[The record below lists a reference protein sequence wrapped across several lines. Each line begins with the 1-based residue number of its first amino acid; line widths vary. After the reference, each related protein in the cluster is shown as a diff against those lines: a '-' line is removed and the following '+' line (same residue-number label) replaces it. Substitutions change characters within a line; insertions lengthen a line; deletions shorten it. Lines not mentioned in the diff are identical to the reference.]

1 MADEP
6 ANATVAVSSMR
17 LTIDFIFE
25 VAHGGGETSIQGH
38 VGVADKAQPE
48 RERKRLGERPVLKY
62 AAADDL
68 AGDTGQH
75 LVFARGQDVN
85 AANLGFLMQ
94 LLGAKFNR
102 LTDAF
107 VLRLAQRRFEE
118 HQFEQVGIVKVLR
131 IAFEERE
138 RRKLGLLD
146 VQLFGLLKLKQ
157 RTQVIRSGGVN
168 DDDALALFEL

>member
-1 MADEP
+1 M
-6 ANATVAVSSMR
+6 
-17 LTIDFIFE
+17 I
-25 VAHGGGETSIQGH
+25 
-38 VGVADKAQPE
+38 
-48 RERKRLGERPVLKY
+48 RPPPRSTLFPY
-62 AAADDL
+62 TTL
-68 AGDTGQH
+68 
-75 LVFARGQDVN
+75 FRS
-85 AANLGFLMQ
+85 MQ